1 MMNLSLA
8 QLSIRGDGGASARA
22 IGGAVVLVAATLLA
36 LRPRATAH
44 SFAWVFVAGAAY
56 SILALGAAWRG
67 PGGDGLQAA
76 LVQLVSVLLAGALGA
91 AVRSRPQDASD
102 SPSSSLA
109 VVGRALAWLTLVG
122 LPPTVGF
129 HGKILVYRALLAARW
144 EELTVLAMAGSA
156 IALLPALWAIR
167 SPGPAVVRGP
177 RALVTVAL
185 IVSILVLGLHPE
197 AVLSLTRQLAAL
209 LP

>member
-8 QLSIRGDGGASARA
+8 QLSIGGDGGASALA
-22 IGGAVVLVAATLLA
+22 IGGAVVLVTATLLA

-44 SFAWVFVAGAAY
+44 SFAWIFVAGAAY

-91 AVRSRPQDASD
+91 AVRSRSQEASD
-102 SPSSSLA
+102 GPSSSLA
-109 VVGRALAWLTLVG
+109 LVGRALAWLTLVG

-156 IALLPALWAIR
+156 ISLLPALWAIR

-185 IVSILVLGLHPE
+185 IVSILILGLHPE
-197 AVLSLTRQLAAL
+197 AVLSLTRQLAVL

>member
-1 MMNLSLA
+1 MNLSLA
-8 QLSIRGDGGASARA
+8 QLLIGGDGGASALA
-22 IGGAVVLVAATLLA
+22 IGGAVVLVTATLLA

-44 SFAWVFVAGAAY
+44 SFAWIFVAAAAY
-56 SILALGAAWRG
+56 SVLALGAAWRG

-91 AVRSRPQDASD
+91 AVRSRPQDAPG

-109 VVGRALAWLTLVG
+109 LVGRALAWLSLVG

-156 IALLPALWAIR
+156 ISLLPALWAIR
-167 SPGPAVVRGP
+167 SPGRAVVRGP
-177 RALVTVAL
+177 RALLTVAL
-185 IVSILVLGLHPE
+185 IVSILILGLHPE
-197 AVLSLTRQLAAL
+197 AVLSLTRQLAAV

>member
-8 QLSIRGDGGASARA
+8 QLSIGGDGGASALA
-22 IGGAVVLVAATLLA
+22 IGGAVVLVTATLLA

-44 SFAWVFVAGAAY
+44 SFAWIFVAGAAY

-91 AVRSRPQDASD
+91 AVRSRSQDASD